1 MARPLPCKRTDC
13 TPYCPSMPDSK
24 FSPKR
29 LMATAVGLAVFIL
42 AIAVHYSGILAV
54 AELKSLDHRY
64 HQYADPAKA
73 DKGIVLAAIDEASLA
88 AFGRWPWPRDRFGYI
103 VKHLREAGARAVVF
117 DILFLEPD
125 ENDPEFDAV
134 FAEEVRAAGNVFFP
148 FLLQTDPAP
157 SPPAALL
164 SKATILVERQA
175 EGLAGV
181 TTHYRGLKL
190 PIASLAE
197 AARGLG
203 YINLTPDQDGTTRR
217 IPPLIQTAQAVHP
230 QLATATARYLLGADR
245 AVADG
250 RTLQMG
256 PMTVPL
262 TRQGDL
268 VLDWHGALEQKTYP
282 AYSIG
287 AILRSYTDSQA
298 GKKPLLDPALFKDK
312 IVFVAAT
319 AAGAYDLRVT
329 PLSPFTPGVLIHMTA
344 LDNLLRGQ
352 AMQPAPYWLFA
363 ASTLMLCLGTAWAF
377 VLVRRQTL
385 IFLSIAVLAAVYYGL
400 VVHTFKGHSVWM
412 ELVFPELALA
422 LTYAVS
428 ATVEY
433 LTEGR
438 QRRVMRAVFDKYMAA
453 EVVDEIMRNPEGI
466 KLGGEK
472 KELTVFFSDVAG
484 FTTISE
490 KLTPEDLV
498 VLLNHYL
505 SAMTDIILRHR
516 GNVNKYLGD
525 GIMAIFGAPRGEP
538 NHATLACY
546 AALENQSALA
556 RLREEWKA
564 QGHPEVIARIGI
576 NSGPLVVGNVGSQV
590 RMEYT
595 VMGDSVNLASRL
607 EGANKFYNT
616 LILLGPR
623 TYELAEP
630 DIEAREVDRLRVK
643 GKLEPVVVYEL
654 MARKGELPAEK
665 RRAADLFL
673 EGLASY
679 KNRDFAAAKDR
690 FQAALAVDPSDGP
703 STVYLHRADE
713 YLQAPP
719 PPDWDGV
726 YVLKSK

>member
-1 MARPLPCKRTDC
+1 
-13 TPYCPSMPDSK
+13 MPDSK
-24 FSPKR
+24 LSQKR
-29 LMATAVGLAVFIL
+29 LMATAVGCAVFVLAV
-42 AIAVHYSGILAV
+42 AVHYSGLFAV

-73 DKGIVLAAIDEASLA
+73 DKGIVLAAVDEDSLA
-88 AFGRWPWPRDRFGYI
+88 AFGRWPWPRDRFGYV
-103 VKHLREAGARAVVF
+103 VKYLREAGAKAVVF

-125 ENDPEFDAV
+125 ETDPEFDAV

-148 FLLQTDPAP
+148 FLLQADGMKP
-157 SPPAALL
+157 
-164 SKATILVERQA
+164 
-175 EGLAGV
+175 
-181 TTHYRGLKL
+181 
-190 PIASLAE
+190 PIAPLAM

-203 YINLTPDQDGTTRR
+203 HINLTPDQDGTTRR
-217 IPPLIQTAQAVHP
+217 IPPMIQAAEGAHP
-230 QLATATARYLLGADR
+230 QLATAVARYLLDADR
-245 AVADG
+245 AVVDG
-250 RTLQMG
+250 RTLRLG
-256 PMTVPL
+256 SARVPL
-262 TRQGDL
+262 TRQGDM

-287 AILRSYTDSQA
+287 AILRSYTDRQA
-298 GKKPLLDPALFKDK
+298 GRKPLLDSALFKNK

-319 AAGAYDLRVT
+319 AAGTYDLRVT

-352 AMQPAPYWLFA
+352 AMQPAPYWLFI
-363 ASTLMLCLGTAWAF
+363 ASTLVLCLGTAWAF

-385 IFLSIAVLAAVYYGL
+385 IFLSIAVLAAAYYGL
-400 VVHTFKGHSVWM
+400 VVHAFKGHGLWM
-412 ELVFPELALA
+412 DLVFPEGALA

-438 QRRVMRAVFDKYMAA
+438 QRRVLRAVFDKYMAA

-472 KELTVFFSDVAG
+472 KELTIFFSDVAG

-490 KLTPEDLV
+490 KLDPEDLV

-505 SAMTDIILRHR
+505 AAMTDIILRHR

-538 NHATLACY
+538 NHASLACY
-546 AALENQSALA
+546 AALENQTALA

-607 EGANKFYNT
+607 EGANKFYET

-623 TYELAEP
+623 TYELAGP
-630 DIEAREVDRLRVK
+630 DIEAREVDMLRVK

-654 MARKGELPAEK
+654 LARKGELPAGK
-665 RRAADLFL
+665 RRVVSLYL
-673 EGLASY
+673 EGLAAY
-679 KNRDFAAAKDR
+679 KKRNFAAAKDR
-690 FQAALAVDPSDGP
+690 FQAALAADPSDGP
-703 STVYLHRADE
+703 SKVYVQRAEE
-713 YLQAPP
+713 YCQAPP